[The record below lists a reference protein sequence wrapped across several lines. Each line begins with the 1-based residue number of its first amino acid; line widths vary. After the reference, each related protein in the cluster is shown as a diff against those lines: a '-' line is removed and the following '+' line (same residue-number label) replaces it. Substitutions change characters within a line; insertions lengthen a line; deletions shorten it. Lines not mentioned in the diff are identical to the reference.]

1 MSVPIPLKQRK
12 IRTIRGAHYVASAPL
27 VQIIVGNGDGGS
39 GVHDAVDAELH
50 ILLTALAAFATLHV
64 RNVIPF

>member
-12 IRTIRGAHYVASAPL
+12 IRTIRGAHYVASPRANYR
-27 VQIIVGNGDGGS
+27 GNGDGGS